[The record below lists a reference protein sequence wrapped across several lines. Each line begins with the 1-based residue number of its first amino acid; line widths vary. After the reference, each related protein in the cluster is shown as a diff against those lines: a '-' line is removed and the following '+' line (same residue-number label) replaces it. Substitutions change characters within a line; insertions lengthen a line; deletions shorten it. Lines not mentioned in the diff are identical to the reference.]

1 MVVRV
6 KCESE
11 WNSIAILFH
20 AILSLLYLTHLAG
33 SPEDLAL
40 FPHLRFL

>member
-11 WNSIAILFH
+11 WNAINLLGTMMARLNDRNRIATFIEK
-20 AILSLLYLTHLAG
+20 LAHC
-33 SPEDLAL
+33 L
-40 FPHLRFL
+40 

>member
-11 WNSIAILFH
+11 WNSIAILPTYT
-20 AILSLLYLTHLAG
+20 LVSLTLNIN
-33 SPEDLAL
+33 
-40 FPHLRFL
+40 